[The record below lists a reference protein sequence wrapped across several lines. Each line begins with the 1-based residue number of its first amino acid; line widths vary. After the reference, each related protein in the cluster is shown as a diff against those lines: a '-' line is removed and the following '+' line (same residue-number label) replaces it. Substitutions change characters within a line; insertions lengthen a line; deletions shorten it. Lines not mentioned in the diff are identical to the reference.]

1 MVAIRWNAE
10 QGWHDA
16 RLTAY
21 EPLQL
26 DPSAMVLHYGQAI
39 FEGLKAYRQPDGG
52 VAVFRPEEN
61 ARRFNRSAA
70 RLAMPELPVELFLEA
85 VDLLVDTD
93 RAWVPTAEGQSLYL
107 RPFMIATEAQV
118 GMRPAHEY
126 LFLLIAFPV
135 TPFFPGE
142 VKPVTV
148 WLSDEY
154 VRAAVG
160 GTGEAKCAGNYAG
173 SLLAQ
178 RQAAEKGCDQVVW
191 LDAVERRW
199 VEEMGGMNLFFVLQV
214 EDGGRRLLTPALT
227 GTLLPGVV
235 RDSLLA
241 LAPSSACRWRRGASR
256 STSGASGPR
265 TARSPRSSPAA
276 PPRSSPRSA
285 TPRARPATGRSAT
298 AAPARSRCSCARPCS
313 TCSTAAARTPTAGCT
328 GSATD
333 PGRGWSDGRAALACA
348 PDHEGLPRGAAVL
361 VRDVMT
367 PAVLTVGP
375 AHTVRQVATQM
386 AARRVG
392 AAVVHDPDSEGPGI
406 LTERDVLEAVAAGQ
420 DLDSE
425 LAADHLTPDAV
436 SGSPTGTSTRP
447 RRRWSP
453 AASATSSS
461 ARGRRS
467 SACCRCATSCACGA
481 PSGRPPG
488 PERRPSRPLVCRG
501 S

>member
-1 MVAIRWNAE
+1 MTTASTSRIDRQLSSSPRSQAERAALMADPGFGRVHTDHMVAIRWTVD

-21 EPLQL
+21 QPLSL

-61 ARRFNRSAA
+61 AARFNRSAH
-70 RLAMPELPVELFLEA
+70 RLAMPELPHELFLAA
-85 VDLLVDTD
+85 VDELVAADH
-93 RAWVPTAEGQSLYL
+93 AWVPTAEGQSLYL

-118 GMRPAHEY
+118 GMRPAFEY

-178 RQAAEKGCDQVVW
+178 RQAAEQGCDQVVW

-199 VEEMGGMNLFFVLQV
+199 VEEMGGMNLFFVL
-214 EDGGRRLLTPALT
+214 DGGQRLLTPALT

-241 LAPSSACRWRRGASR
+241 LAPSLGLTVEQGRISKDDWRKGCEDGSIGEVFACG
-256 STSGASGPR
+256 
-265 TARSPRSSPAA
+265 TAAVIA
-276 PPRSSPRSA
+276 PVGHA
-285 TPRARPATGRSAT
+285 KSAT
-298 AAPARSRCSCARPCS
+298 AVWSV
-313 TCSTAAARTPTAGCT
+313 GD
-328 GSATD
+328 GSAGPVTMRLRAALLD
-333 PGRGWSDGRAALACA
+333 LQYGRAADPYGWLRPVA
-348 PDHEGLPRGAAVL
+348 P
-361 VRDVMT
+361 
-367 PAVLTVGP
+367 
-375 AHTVRQVATQM
+375 
-386 AARRVG
+386 
-392 AAVVHDPDSEGPGI
+392 
-406 LTERDVLEAVAAGQ
+406 
-420 DLDSE
+420 
-425 LAADHLTPDAV
+425 
-436 SGSPTGTSTRP
+436 
-447 RRRWSP
+447 
-453 AASATSSS
+453 AS
-461 ARGRRS
+461 
-467 SACCRCATSCACGA
+467 
-481 PSGRPPG
+481 
-488 PERRPSRPLVCRG
+488 
-501 S
+501 

>member
-1 MVAIRWNAE
+1 MTATEIDRPAIERALSSTRRSDAEREALMADPGFGRVHTDHMVAIRWDAE

-16 RLTAY
+16 RLSAY

-85 VDLLVDTD
+85 VDALVDTD

-178 RQAAEKGCDQVVW
+178 RQAAEQGCDQVVW

-199 VEEMGGMNLFFVLQV
+199 VEEMGGMNLFFVLAD
-214 EDGGRRLLTPALT
+214 EDGRPTRLLTPALT

-235 RDSLLA
+235 RDSLLQ
-241 LAPSSACRWRRGASR
+241 LAPDLGLTVEEGRISVDEWRKAAEDGSLTEVFACGTAAVIAPVGHVKSRNGEWTNGDGSPGEVTMRLRGALL
-256 STSGASGPR
+256 
-265 TARSPRSSPAA
+265 
-276 PPRSSPRSA
+276 
-285 TPRARPATGRSAT
+285 
-298 AAPARSRCSCARPCS
+298 
-313 TCSTAAARTPTAGCT
+313 
-328 GSATD
+328 D
-333 PGRGWSDGRAALACA
+333 LQYGRAAD
-348 PDHEGLPRGAAVL
+348 PQGW
-361 VRDVMT
+361 M
-367 PAVLTVGP
+367 
-375 AHTVRQVATQM
+375 
-386 AARRVG
+386 RRIG
-392 AAVVHDPDSEGPGI
+392 E
-406 LTERDVLEAVAAGQ
+406 
-420 DLDSE
+420 
-425 LAADHLTPDAV
+425 
-436 SGSPTGTSTRP
+436 
-447 RRRWSP
+447 
-453 AASATSSS
+453 
-461 ARGRRS
+461 
-467 SACCRCATSCACGA
+467 
-481 PSGRPPG
+481 
-488 PERRPSRPLVCRG
+488 
-501 S
+501 

>member
-1 MVAIRWNAE
+1 MTTTTIATVPSSAPRSDAERAALMVDPGFGRVHTDHMVAIRWTVDR
-10 QGWHDA
+10 GWHDA

-61 ARRFNRSAA
+61 ARRFGRSAA
-70 RLAMPELPVELFLEA
+70 RLAMPELPTELFLEA
-85 VDLLVDTD
+85 VDALVEAD

-148 WLSDEY
+148 WLSDTY

-199 VEEMGGMNLFFVLQV
+199 VEEMGGMNLFFVL
-214 EDGGRRLLTPALT
+214 DGGTRLMTPALT

-235 RDSLLA
+235 RDSLLQ
-241 LAPSSACRWRRGASR
+241 LAPELGLTVEEGRLSVDDWRKGAEDGSLSEVFACG
-256 STSGASGPR
+256 
-265 TARSPRSSPAA
+265 
-276 PPRSSPRSA
+276 
-285 TPRARPATGRSAT
+285 T
-298 AAPARSRCSCARPCS
+298 AAVIAPVGHVKSLQGEW
-313 TCSTAAARTPTAGCT
+313 TNGDGTPGEVTL
-328 GSATD
+328 
-333 PGRGWSDGRAALACA
+333 RLRAALLDLQYGRTA
-348 PDHEGLPRGAAVL
+348 DSRGW
-361 VRDVMT
+361 M
-367 PAVLTVGP
+367 
-375 AHTVRQVATQM
+375 H
-386 AARRVG
+386 RVG
-392 AAVVHDPDSEGPGI
+392 E
-406 LTERDVLEAVAAGQ
+406 
-420 DLDSE
+420 
-425 LAADHLTPDAV
+425 
-436 SGSPTGTSTRP
+436 
-447 RRRWSP
+447 
-453 AASATSSS
+453 
-461 ARGRRS
+461 
-467 SACCRCATSCACGA
+467 
-481 PSGRPPG
+481 
-488 PERRPSRPLVCRG
+488 
-501 S
+501 

>member
-1 MVAIRWNAE
+1 MTATAGIEKVLSASRRSDAEREALMADPGFGRVHTDHMVAIRWSAE
-10 QGWHDA
+10 RGWHDA

-61 ARRFNRSAA
+61 AKRFNRSAA
-70 RLAMPELPVELFLEA
+70 RLAMPELPTELFLGA
-85 VDLLVDTD
+85 VDTLVDVD

-135 TPFFPGE
+135 TPFFSGE

-199 VEEMGGMNLFFVLQV
+199 VEEMGGMNLFFVL
-214 EDGGRRLLTPALT
+214 DGGTRLVTPALT

-235 RDSLLA
+235 RDSLLHI
-241 LAPSSACRWRRGASR
+241 APELGLTVEQGRISVDDWRKGAEDGSLTEVFACGTAAVIAPVGRAKSRQGEWTMGDGSSGEVTLRL
-256 STSGASGPR
+256 
-265 TARSPRSSPAA
+265 
-276 PPRSSPRSA
+276 RSA
-285 TPRARPATGRSAT
+285 LL
-298 AAPARSRCSCARPCS
+298 
-313 TCSTAAARTPTAGCT
+313 
-328 GSATD
+328 D
-333 PGRGWSDGRAALACA
+333 LQYGRAAD
-348 PDHEGLPRGAAVL
+348 PYGWMH
-361 VRDVMT
+361 
-367 PAVLTVGP
+367 
-375 AHTVRQVATQM
+375 
-386 AARRVG
+386 
-392 AAVVHDPDSEGPGI
+392 VVPPS
-406 LTERDVLEAVAAGQ
+406 AG
-420 DLDSE
+420 
-425 LAADHLTPDAV
+425 
-436 SGSPTGTSTRP
+436 
-447 RRRWSP
+447 
-453 AASATSSS
+453 
-461 ARGRRS
+461 
-467 SACCRCATSCACGA
+467 
-481 PSGRPPG
+481 
-488 PERRPSRPLVCRG
+488 
-501 S
+501 